1 MLYSLVRPL
10 LFSLEPE
17 SAHHITLKG
26 LKLAQQMGWGK
37 SKPLNAAP
45 VRVMGLDF
53 PNPVGLAAGLD
64 KNGQYLDA
72 LATLGFGFLEV
83 GTVTPLPQPG
93 NPKPRL
99 FRLPKQEALVNRMGF
114 NNQGVEQLV
123 ENIKGAR
130 YSGILGINIGKN
142 AVTPIEN
149 AIEDYRVSLR
159 KVAPYADYVAV
170 NISSP
175 NTAQLRELLEPS
187 ILNEFLQKLLHDRD
201 SLTEVNGKY
210 LPIALKLSPDI
221 EPDALEELAHLFLD
235 HKVDALIVSNTTTTR
250 PGVDFTGQGGLSGRP
265 LKSLALTLLKQLRS
279 TLGDTLPIIATGGIM
294 SAEDAHERLNAG
306 ASLVQIYSG
315 LIYKGPN
322 LISDICRRIP
332 PHKDL
337 A

>member
-1 MLYSLVRPL
+1 MLYSLIRPL
-10 LFSLEPE
+10 LFRLEPE
-17 SAHHITLKG
+17 SAHHITLEG

-37 SKPLNAAP
+37 SKPLNVGP

-72 LATLGFGFLEV
+72 LATLGFGFLEI

-99 FRLPKQEALVNRMGF
+99 FRLPKQEALINRMGF
-114 NNQGVEQLV
+114 NNLGVDQLI

-142 AVTPIEN
+142 AGTPIEN
-149 AIEDYRVSLR
+149 AIDDYVTCLR

-175 NTAQLRELLEPS
+175 NTAHLRELLEPS
-187 ILNEFLQKLLHDRD
+187 LLSEFLQELLHERD
-201 SLTEVNGKY
+201 ELNEVKGKY
-210 LPIALKLSPDI
+210 LPIALKISPDMD
-221 EPDALEELAHLFLD
+221 EGLGELTHALLD
-235 HKVDALIVSNTTTTR
+235 HKIDALIVSNTTITR
-250 PGVDFTGQGGLSGRP
+250 PGVDFIGLGGLSGRP
-265 LKSLALTLLKQLRS
+265 LKPLALTLLKKLRGA
-279 TLGDTLPIIATGGIM
+279 LGAAFPIIATGGIM
-294 SAEDAHERLNAG
+294 SAEDAQERLDAG
-306 ASLVQIYSG
+306 ANLVQVYSG

-322 LISDICRRIP
+322 LISDICQHIQSE
-332 PHKDL
+332 
-337 A
+337 

>member
-17 SAHHITLKG
+17 LAHHITLQG
-26 LKLAQQMGWGK
+26 LKFAQQMGWG
-37 SKPLNAAP
+37 NANPISAGP
-45 VRVMGLDF
+45 VRVMGIDF

-99 FRLPKQEALVNRMGF
+99 FRLPKQEALINRMGF
-114 NNQGVEQLV
+114 NNLGVDQLI

-130 YSGILGINIGKN
+130 YSGILAINIGKN
-142 AVTPIEN
+142 ASTPIEN
-149 AIEDYRVSLR
+149 AIDDYVICLR
-159 KVAPYADYVAV
+159 KVAPYAHYVAV

-187 ILNEFLQKLLHDRD
+187 VLSDFLQKLLEERD
-201 SLTEVNGKY
+201 TLTEVHGRY
-210 LPIALKLSPDI
+210 LPIALKISPDVD
-221 EPDALEELAHLFLD
+221 PPALDELTHLFVD
-235 HKVDALIVSNTTTTR
+235 HKIDALIVSNTTTTR

-265 LKSLALTLLKQLRS
+265 LKTLALTLLKQLRS
-279 TLGDTLPIIATGGIM
+279 ALGDTLPIIATGGIM
-294 SAEDAHERLNAG
+294 SAEDAQERLDAG
-306 ASLVQIYSG
+306 ANLVQIYSG
-315 LIYKGPN
+315 LIYNGPG
-322 LISDICRRIP
+322 LVSDICRRIRS
-332 PHKDL
+332 H
-337 A
+337 

>member
-1 MLYSLVRPL
+1 MLYSLIRPL
-10 LFSLEPE
+10 LFCLEPE
-17 SAHHITLKG
+17 SVHHITLEG
-26 LKLAQQMGWGK
+26 LKLVQQMGWGQP
-37 SKPLNAAP
+37 KPLNVGP

-72 LATLGFGFLEV
+72 LATLGFGFLEI

-99 FRLPKQEALVNRMGF
+99 FRLPKQEALINRMGF
-114 NNQGVEQLV
+114 NNLGVDQLI

-142 AVTPIEN
+142 ANTPIEN
-149 AIEDYRVSLR
+149 AIDDYVTCLR

-187 ILNEFLQKLLHDRD
+187 LLSEFLQTLVEERD
-201 SLTEVNGKY
+201 TLTEVNGKFVS
-210 LPIALKLSPDI
+210 LALKISPDI
-221 EPDALEELAHLFLD
+221 ELQALDELTHLFLD
-235 HKVDALIVSNTTTTR
+235 HKIDALIVSNTTITR
-250 PGVDFTGQGGLSGRP
+250 PGVDFTGPGGLSGQP
-265 LKSLALTLLKQLRS
+265 LKTLALTLLKQLRS
-279 TLGDTLPIIATGGIM
+279 ALGETFPIIATGGIM
-294 SAEDAHERLNAG
+294 SAEDAKERLDAG
-306 ASLVQIYSG
+306 ANLVQIYSG

-322 LISDICRRIP
+322 LVSDICRRIR
-332 PHKDL
+332 PHQDL